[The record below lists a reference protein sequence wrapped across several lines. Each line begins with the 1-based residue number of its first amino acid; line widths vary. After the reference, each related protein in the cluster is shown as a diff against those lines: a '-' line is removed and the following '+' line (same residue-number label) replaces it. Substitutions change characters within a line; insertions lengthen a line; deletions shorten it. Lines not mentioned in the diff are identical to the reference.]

1 MQVLGTFIMEGNF
14 CWKPTCEELL
24 SSEENA
30 RMYAKLLAELAKD
43 LGFDGWLVNHKSY
56 L

>member
-1 MQVLGTFIMEGNF
+1 MLGTFIMEGNF
-14 CWKPTCEELL
+14 CGKPTCEELL

-43 LGFDGWLVNHKSY
+43 IGFDGWLVNRKSY